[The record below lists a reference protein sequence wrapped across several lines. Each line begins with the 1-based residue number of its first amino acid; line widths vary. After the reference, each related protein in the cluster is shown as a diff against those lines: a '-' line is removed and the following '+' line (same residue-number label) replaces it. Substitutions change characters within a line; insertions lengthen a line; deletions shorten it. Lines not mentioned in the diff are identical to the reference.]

1 MERISVFQLF
11 TLTVCFQ
18 IGTTVIFGFAS
29 SAGRDAWLSSLISM
43 SIGIIIIVM
52 HTFLMKYNPGLTLVE
67 WFPAQFGRWLGVPLA
82 WLYPLNF
89 LYLGGRTLADMK
101 SLIPA
106 TLLPGTPSWF
116 VIAAM
121 LLVIIYC
128 LFSGIEVLARLIEY
142 LLPTLFLFFIIEIV
156 LFFSSGLVHF
166 KNLQPI
172 VGQGWGKVWSAVW
185 PTGISISFAETLTL
199 ATIWPLVKK
208 PEKIRKTT
216 ILATIV
222 AGLTITVFTLMEIT
236 VFGGDILQ
244 HTLYPLYMLIRQISL
259 ADFLENLDAMV
270 ALTMIIT
277 AYIKITIYLFAAIR
291 STQLLMNMR
300 SSASLIFPIAFIS
313 YLLCMTMSNNINEH
327 IYSGLINAQKTLSS
341 ILLYVVLPSLLLIV
355 TLVRKKWSKQPKE
368 AGKYEEL

>member
-1 MERISVFQLF
+1 MTFDFILLRTCIEPLSKLLLLHSRKEEGHGTDFCFQLF

-172 VGQGWGKVWSAVW
+172 VGQGWGRCGQ
-185 PTGISISFAETLTL
+185 PYG
-199 ATIWPLVKK
+199 
-208 PEKIRKTT
+208 RR
-216 ILATIV
+216 
-222 AGLTITVFTLMEIT
+222 VFPYHLRR
-236 VFGGDILQ
+236 
-244 HTLYPLYMLIRQISL
+244 P
-259 ADFLENLDAMV
+259 
-270 ALTMIIT
+270 
-277 AYIKITIYLFAAIR
+277 
-291 STQLLMNMR
+291 
-300 SSASLIFPIAFIS
+300 
-313 YLLCMTMSNNINEH
+313 
-327 IYSGLINAQKTLSS
+327 
-341 ILLYVVLPSLLLIV
+341 
-355 TLVRKKWSKQPKE
+355 
-368 AGKYEEL
+368 